1 MSEHFR
7 TPEDAL
13 AYVQVHDDHA
23 KRLSRASLPTLRG
36 AASNAR
42 QAARITLLEGGAVS
56 RDELVAEILALRY
69 PLISEARQ
77 EVSARQALLAEQVH
91 AELDAQGQS

>member
-23 KRLSRASLPTLRG
+23 KRLSRAPMPTLRG
-36 AASNAR
+36 AARGAR
-42 QAARITLLEGGAVS
+42 HAARITLLEGGQGS
-56 RDELVAEILALRY
+56 RDEIVAEILALRY
-69 PLISEARQ
+69 PLITEARQ
-77 EVSARQALLAEQVH
+77 EVADRQALLAEQVH
-91 AELDAQGQS
+91 AGLNAQESS